1 MGYVKCMGRL
11 RSCAMAPLV
20 TVFVSVPLY
29 VSEPP
34 QAATPSKVGCDYCFW
49 GHALAALGI

>member
-1 MGYVKCMGRL
+1 
-11 RSCAMAPLV
+11 MAPLV